1 MRLVVLGP
9 PGAGKGTQASR
20 LAERLNIPHVATGD
34 IFREAAGQDT
44 EYGRKV
50 RGVME
55 RGELVSDGLTNE
67 LVRERLAR
75 ADAAAGFVLDGYPRN
90 VEQAVA
96 LDDLLHDQGTKIDRV
111 IKFMVRG
118 DDIVERLAGRRVC
131 PVCKTVYHTVTRPP
145 KISEIC
151 DNDGAALVRRDDDL
165 KETTLRRLEVYGR
178 QTRPLYEFYGD
189 RGLLTE
195 MDALGSDDEV
205 FQRLLAV
212 IGR

>member
-1 MRLVVLGP
+1 MRLVLLGP

-20 LAERLNIPHVATGD
+20 LAEELNIPHIATGD
-34 IFREAAGQDT
+34 IFRQAAAQDT
-44 EYGRKV
+44 RYGRKV

-55 RGELVSDGLTNE
+55 RGELVSDDLTNE
-67 LVRERLAR
+67 LVRERLSR
-75 ADAAAGFVLDGYPRN
+75 PDAGNGFVLDGYPRN

-96 LDDLLHDQGTKIDRV
+96 LDDLLHDQGTKLDLV

-131 PVCKTVYHTVTRPP
+131 PVCKTVYHTVTHPP
-145 KISEIC
+145 KTIEVC
-151 DNDGAALVRRDDDL
+151 DNDGAALVRREDDL
-165 KETTLRRLEVYGR
+165 KETTLRRLEVYGQ

-195 MDALGSDDEV
+195 MDALGSTDEV
-205 FQRLLAV
+205 FQRLMAV